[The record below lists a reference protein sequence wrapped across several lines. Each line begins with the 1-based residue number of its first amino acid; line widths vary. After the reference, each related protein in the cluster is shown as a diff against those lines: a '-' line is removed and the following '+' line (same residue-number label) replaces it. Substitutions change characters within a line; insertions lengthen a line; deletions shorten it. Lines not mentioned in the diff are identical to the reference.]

1 MSEKSFGALLIE
13 GLEEAIA
20 YEQGTGPART
30 TSGEITARDVHVD
43 APPAFDG
50 ARVRAVR
57 QKFAVSQRVFAEAL
71 NVSDRTVKAWE
82 QGARAPDGPSRRL
95 LELAEEFPEALLGKV
110 HGIR

>member
-20 YEQGTGPART
+20 YEQGTGP
-30 TSGEITARDVHVD
+30 
-43 APPAFDG
+43 
-50 ARVRAVR
+50 
-57 QKFAVSQRVFAEAL
+57 
-71 NVSDRTVKAWE
+71 
-82 QGARAPDGPSRRL
+82 ARAPDGPSRRL